1 LSYFR
6 IILCG
11 TVAAGLAACSAT
23 PKPKLFGTA
32 PSMAPSVELAVG
44 ERLPMHIKVVQ
55 PQSSYLSVFYVVPG
69 EGTQLLYPTDSSG
82 SKLVPAGEQQL
93 TTAFATRPSND
104 TTRLLRRPSRQPSTQ
119 QQPEGRGGG
128 YGMMQDSFVLVYTS
142 SDSLAYKTLTER
154 VIGVTVPGY
163 NDEAFNTVT
172 KLIRGASTGNGAWS
186 AIAVSAKP

>member
-1 LSYFR
+1 MA
-6 IILCG
+6 G
-11 TVAAGLAACSAT
+11 VVACAGT
-23 PKPKLFGTA
+23 PKPKVFGPA
-32 PSMAPSVELAVG
+32 PSMAPSVELANG

-93 TTAFATRPSND
+93 TTAFATKPTND
-104 TTRLLRRPSRQPSTQ
+104 TTRLLRRPARQTDRSQ
-119 QQPEGRGGG
+119 QQQNEGRGGG
-128 YGMMQDSFVLVYTS
+128 YGMMQESFILVYAAN
-142 SDSLAYKTLTER
+142 DSLAYKTLAER

-172 KLIRGASTGNGAWS
+172 KLIRTASTGNGSWS